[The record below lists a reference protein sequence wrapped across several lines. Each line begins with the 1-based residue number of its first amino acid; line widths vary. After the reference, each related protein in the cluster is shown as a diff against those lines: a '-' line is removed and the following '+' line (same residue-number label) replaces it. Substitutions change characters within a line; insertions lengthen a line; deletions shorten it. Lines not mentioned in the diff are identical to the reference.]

1 MDKITEEADR
11 ILEILEQAE
20 LTPAEAATVC
30 VVSLLCLTKAPDV
43 ARGLLEHIIEGVQ
56 EGEAIEAEEERER
69 RKLH

>member
-1 MDKITEEADR
+1 
-11 ILEILEQAE
+11 
-20 LTPAEAATVC
+20 